1 MKLPLQEPGHSALL
15 AELAEWDGYV
25 SSALL
30 AVEAI
35 RACTRREPELANDA
49 RSWLGGLSLLPLDD
63 AVLDIAASLEPSGLR
78 SLDALHLATALTV
91 RDEIGV
97 LVGYDQRLLDAAVEQ
112 GFRVARP
119 TRKPLDCTDSKMCR
133 HSRLI

>member
-1 MKLPLQEPGHSALL
+1 MKVPLQEVEIDALL

-35 RACTRREPELANDA
+35 RACGRYRAEYAVEAREFLRDVA
-49 RSWLGGLSLLPLDD
+49 LLPLDD
-63 AVLDIAASLEPSGLR
+63 AVLDEAASISPVRLR
-78 SLDALHLATALTV
+78 SLDALHLATALSI

-97 LVGYDQRLLDAAVEQ
+97 FITYDDRLGAAAAECGLAVS
-112 GFRVARP
+112 RP
-119 TRKPLDCTDSKMCR
+119 C
-133 HSRLI
+133 